1 MGTHNQILEHVTKK
15 EIMKNLIYLTIVCL
29 FLSCN
34 SKQKTIKGDLFFKLV
49 NISSPSGM
57 SAEEISEIENR
68 LKNVEENNNELIAY
82 YRILK
87 SNNVL
92 GNPYLLL
99 KVNND
104 VQTIFLSKSEYEK
117 IKLYTLDDLR
127 KRNKKIEIELKIKK
141 IDNDI
146 FFSDEIIS
154 VKECEGETPW
164 QK

>member
-1 MGTHNQILEHVTKK
+1 MTTKNITK
-15 EIMKNLIYLTIVCL
+15 IYLL
-29 FLSCN
+29 FFVILFISCHQTN
-34 SKQKTIKGDLFFKLV
+34 KTTKGDLFFKLV

-57 SAEEISEIENR
+57 SAEEISKIENR

-82 YRILK
+82 YRTLK

>member
-1 MGTHNQILEHVTKK
+1 MRD
-15 EIMKNLIYLTIVCL
+15 LIYLTIVCVI
-29 FLSCN
+29 LSCN
-34 SKQKTIKGDLFFKLV
+34 SKQETIKGDLFFKLV

-57 SAEEISEIENR
+57 SSEEISKIEHM

-82 YRILK
+82 YKTLK
-87 SNNVL
+87 NNNVL

-104 VQTIFLSKSEYEK
+104 VQTIFLSKNEYEK

-127 KRNKKIEIELKIKK
+127 KRNKTVEIELKIKK
-141 IDNDI
+141 IDKDI

-154 VKECEGETPW
+154 VKEGEGETPW